1 LAEPKRSGPAQALAA
16 SVSGGSAALAFDAL
30 GSMWRF
36 RPGVTGARAY
46 VEATHRSEGFG
57 TVALGFEEQHGVRR
71 ESRAALAARASGLA
85 QGWWWEWRGGSPA
98 LGLALRHEAW
108 GARSMARRPVRVVTT
123 ARLEAQAPAGLLLR
137 LTHAVFRV
145 RPGES
150 LYLPEVLSDRLV
162 LRALSGAGERTRLEL
177 ALPAGRG
184 SLRAALN
191 LSSKGIRRLR
201 SQWTLDWTRR
211 ARLKRGR

>member
-1 LAEPKRSGPAQALAA
+1 MARGPRRHCDRAHGTVGNA
-16 SVSGGSAALAFDAL
+16 
-30 GSMWRF
+30 
-36 RPGVTGARAY
+36 GARAP
-46 VEATHRSEGFG
+46 A
-57 TVALGFEEQHGVRR
+57 GVR
-71 ESRAALAARASGLA
+71 
-85 QGWWWEWRGGSPA
+85 
-98 LGLALRHEAW
+98 
-108 GARSMARRPVRVVTT
+108 V
-123 ARLEAQAPAGLLLR
+123 R

-150 LYLPEVLSDRLV
+150 VYLPEVLSDRLV

-177 ALPAGRG
+177 VLPAGRG

-191 LSSKGIRRLR
+191 LSTKGIRPLR